1 MKNKEFKKILFKG
14 AFSVMA
20 CDGEVAETEV
30 SEMKEMMSNAPYFD
44 GLDHDAELKAAFED
58 IKVNGTKSIEN
69 FFQLLSSS
77 QLSERQELQLVEVL
91 IRMINADGKVEDS
104 ELHFMHKIRS
114 NLTQLSDVNII
125 VHFPHH
131 FDLLMNLERF
141 ENHKLHKSLGN
152 IDFGA
157 LGDITI
163 EN

>member
-20 CDGEVAETEV
+20 CDGEVAEAEV

-44 GLDHDAELKAAFED
+44 GLEHDAELKTAFED
-58 IKVNGTKSIEN
+58 IKVNGTKSIES
-69 FFQLLSSS
+69 FFQLLKSS
-77 QLSERQELQLVEVL
+77 QLSEKQELQLVEVL

-114 NLTQLSDVNII
+114 SLTQLSDINII
-125 VHFPHH
+125 VHFPHD
-131 FDLLMNLERF
+131 FDMLMDLERF
-141 ENHKLHKSLGN
+141 ESHELHNDLGN

-157 LGDITI
+157 LEDLAI
-163 EN
+163 